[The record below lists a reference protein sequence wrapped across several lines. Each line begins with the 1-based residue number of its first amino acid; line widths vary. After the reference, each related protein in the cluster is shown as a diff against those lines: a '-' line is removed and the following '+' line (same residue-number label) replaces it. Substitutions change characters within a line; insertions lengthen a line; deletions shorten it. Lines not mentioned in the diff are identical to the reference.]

1 MIKNVVIGVL
11 AVLLFGHYTIKD
23 FIDFLSS
30 KEATITSLSTL
41 IGAVGGIILL
51 WKTFTELKKSKNE
64 IKDYLTKSKS
74 ELILKKR
81 EELPKLLIEFQNLN
95 VQLNDLKNTIE
106 TLNNFNDWQYCRYKN
121 IDNYFKNIDEIEDMN
136 NFQKMDFYRLS
147 GLNNKF
153 IDHSLKYNN
162 LSKESN
168 KLKNKLDLIIFG
180 YGSSDLNKLYTAF
193 HKNLKEINSLNLQL
207 IAEKI
212 IKPEDKNLSKEEI
225 LEKTKKY
232 KSEIKDEEEEITFKN
247 LIIFN
252 LMILQA
258 RYDISG
264 ENSNI
269 YWLMNTYP
277 FYENN
282 KNKVKTTVDTIVKEL
297 ELENRFLA
305 IK

>member
-30 KEATITSLSTL
+30 KEAIITSLSTL

-193 HKNLKEINSLNLQL
+193 HKNLKEI
-207 IAEKI
+207 
-212 IKPEDKNLSKEEI
+212 
-225 LEKTKKY
+225 
-232 KSEIKDEEEEITFKN
+232 KDEEEEITFKN